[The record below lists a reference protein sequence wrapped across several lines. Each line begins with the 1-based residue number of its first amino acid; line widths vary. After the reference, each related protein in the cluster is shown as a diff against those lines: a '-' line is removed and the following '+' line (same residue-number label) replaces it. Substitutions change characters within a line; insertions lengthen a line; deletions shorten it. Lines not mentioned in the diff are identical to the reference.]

1 VNKALEHKDY
11 AEFLQSKARTITA
24 ESITEFE
31 LSNVLFDFQSAI
43 VKWALHKGRAA
54 IFADTGLGKTLMQV
68 EWARVV
74 SARGNVLIVAPL
86 AVAQQTVEIAQEKL
100 DVTIKYVRNGE
111 EVAGKNGQIYIT
123 NYEMLEHFWAADFI
137 GVVLDE
143 SSILKNQTGKTR
155 NRIIRQFLN
164 TKYKLSC
171 TATPSP
177 NDFMELGSQ
186 CEFVGVMT
194 MTEMLAMFF
203 THDGGET
210 NKWRLK
216 GHGAVRFWEWMAQ
229 WALVVRKPHD
239 IGFEKEDSKYD
250 LPPINYKNHVV
261 ACENYENDDLFPKLA
276 QSLTEVR
283 AAKRASL
290 GARVEACAAL
300 VNSNKRTWIVW
311 CHLNDESDALARVIP
326 GAKQIRGS
334 DSIDYKEQTLNQ
346 FTHGELRV
354 LITKPSIAGFGL
366 NWQHCRDVAFVGLD
380 HSFERFYQAIRR
392 VWRFGQTKNVDV
404 HMFTSEQEQQI
415 TATLKRKE
423 SMHEQMHANMVDSM
437 KEFTMAEMN
446 VTERK
451 PEQYEITQESGE
463 GWTMYNGDCVDI
475 LKRTDAESIDYTIF
489 SPPFAS
495 LYTYSDSTRD
505 MGNCQDG
512 ETFAKHFAF
521 IVGDLLRVT
530 KPGRLLSFHCM
541 NLPISKAND
550 GYIGIR
556 DFRGELIRLFIETGW
571 IYHSEVVIWKDPVTA
586 MQRTKAL
593 GLLHKQLKKDA
604 CMSRQGI
611 PDYLVTM
618 RKPGENPSRVTNTNE
633 TFPVRQWQNYAS
645 PIWMDINPSKT
656 LEYRSARENEDERHI
671 CPLQLEVIERAIRLW
686 TNQGDLVL
694 SPFAG
699 IGSEGY
705 VALQMGR
712 RFAGIELKTSYYER
726 AIKHLKTARLD
737 QGQLFE

>member
-100 DVTIKYVRNGE
+100 DVTIKYVRNGDK
-111 EVAGKNGQIYIT
+111 VAGKNGQIYIT

-210 NKWRLK
+210 NKWSLK

-239 IGFEKEDSKYD
+239 IGFEKEDSKYN
-250 LPPINYKNHVV
+250 LPPVHYKNHVV

-290 GARVEACAAL
+290 GARVDACASL

-380 HSFERFYQAIRR
+380 HSFERFYQAVRR

-446 VTERK
+446 ATERK

-495 LYTYSDSTRD
+495 LYTYSDSKRD

-541 NLPISKAND
+541 NLPTLKAND

-556 DFRGELIRLFIETGW
+556 DFRGELIRLFIEAGW

-712 RFAGIELKTSYYER
+712 RFAGVELKTSYYER